1 MFFLSFGFP
10 LLNGRNV
17 AAAVLS
23 IKYYVIKSEVKK

>member
-1 MFFLSFGFP
+1 MFLLSFGFP
-10 LLNGRNV
+10 LNGRNV